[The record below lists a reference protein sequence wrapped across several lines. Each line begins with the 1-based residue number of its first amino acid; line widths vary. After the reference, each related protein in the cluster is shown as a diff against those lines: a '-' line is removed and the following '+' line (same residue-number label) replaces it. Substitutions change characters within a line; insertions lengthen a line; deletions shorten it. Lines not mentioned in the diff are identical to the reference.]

1 MSQLTINAVYEAE
14 KHDTFRLYDTSQL
27 IVDRSKRGRVDQ
39 NDELAIESMA
49 DSIEVF
55 GQQQPVLCSRNS
67 AGTLTLLSGF
77 TRFDAIELL
86 NKTRTKLDK
95 IPLWVSV
102 ISEKVLDAKQAF
114 LRTVIENVHRR
125 QTTPLDDATNQEVLR
140 TVHGMSSAEIGKHY
154 RMSDSRVRQLSR
166 LLNLIEPIKNLVAKG
181 KLSSTAAEELGGLDE
196 AGQQEWLDEVWLKT
210 GDVDLKVTTADVK
223 ATVDKVRKEAGESGR
238 TMTMA
243 ALKKWLQSAVTA
255 EDCPDLFRDFC
266 VSFGRFISGDADE
279 IHVWHCV
286 DAMMGVEKQTRRKA
300 G

>member
-1 MSQLTINAVYEAE
+1 MTPTINAVYEAE
-14 KHDTFRLYDTSQL
+14 KHDTFRLFDTSQL
-27 IVDRSKRGRVDQ
+27 IVDRTKRGRVDQ
-39 NDELAIESMA
+39 NDEQAVEAMA
-49 DSIEVF
+49 DSIAVF
-55 GQQQPVLCSRNS
+55 GQQQPVVCSRNS

-102 ISEKVLDAKQAF
+102 VSEKVLDAKQAF

-125 QTTPLDDATNQEVLR
+125 QTTPLDDATNQEVMR

-166 LLNLIEPIKNLVAKG
+166 LLNLIEPVRNLVAKG

-196 AGQQEWLDEVWLKT
+196 AGQLKWLDDVWLKT
-210 GDVDLKVTTADVK
+210 GDVDPKLTTAEVR
-223 ATVDKVRKEAGESGR
+223 ATVDRARKEAGESGR

-243 ALKKWLQSAVTA
+243 ALKKWLKSVVEA
-255 EDCPDLFRDFC
+255 EDSPQLFKDFC
-266 VSFGRFISGDADE
+266 VSFGQFISGEADE

-286 DAMMGVEKQTRRKA
+286 DAMLGIEKQKRRKA

>member
-1 MSQLTINAVYEAE
+1 MIPQINPVYEAE
-14 KHDTFRLYDTSQL
+14 TQETFRLHDTSQL

-77 TRFDAIELL
+77 TRFDAIELI
-86 NKTRTKLDK
+86 NTKRTKLDK

-102 ISEKVLDAKQAF
+102 VSEKVLDAKQAF

-125 QTTPLDDATNQEVLR
+125 QTTPLDDATNQEVMR
-140 TVHGMSSAEIGKHY
+140 TTHKMSSAEIGKHY

-181 KLSSTAAEELGGLDE
+181 KLSSTAAEELGTLDE
-196 AGQQEWLDEVWLKT
+196 AGQLNWLENEWLKT
-210 GDVDLKVTTADVK
+210 GDVEQKVTTATVK
-223 ATVDKVRKEAGESGR
+223 ATVDKARKEAGESGR

-243 ALKKWLQSAVTA
+243 ALKKWLASVTES
-255 EDCPDLFRDFC
+255 EDSPEPFKDFC
-266 VSFGRFISGDADE
+266 VSLGQFIGGEADE

-286 DAMMGVEKQTRRKA
+286 DAMLGIEKKRRNA
-300 G
+300 A

>member
-1 MSQLTINAVYEAE
+1 MLPTINPVYEAE
-14 KHDTFRLYDTSQL
+14 RHDTFRLHDTSQL

-39 NDELAIESMA
+39 NDELAVELMAESI
-49 DSIEVF
+49 DVF
-55 GQQQPVLCSRNS
+55 GQQQPVVCSRNS

-77 TRFDAIELL
+77 TRFAAIELL
-86 NKTRTKLDK
+86 NKTRTNLDK

-102 ISEKVLDAKQAF
+102 VSEKVLDAKQAF

-125 QTTPLDDATNQEVLR
+125 QTTPLDDATNQEVMR
-140 TVHGMSSAEIGKHY
+140 SVHKMTSAEIGKHY

-181 KLSSTAAEELGGLDE
+181 KLSSTAAEELGSLDD
-196 AGQQEWLDEVWLKT
+196 AGQLNWLENEWLKT
-210 GDVDLKVTTADVK
+210 GDVDPKVTTADVK
-223 ATVDKVRKEAGESGR
+223 ATVDKSRKEAGESGR

-243 ALKKWLQSAVTA
+243 ALKKWFTSAVTS

-266 VSFGRFISGDADE
+266 VSFSQFISGEADE

-286 DAMMGVEKQTRRKA
+286 DAMLGVEKKRRKA